1 MLFKSGVEMN
11 KLLQSKKSGFV
22 MVLMLLAVVI
32 LSVIGLGL
40 LGLGQ
45 QSRMLA
51 VRNVSEFVA
60 RCSADAGLT
69 KAVFEMNEKLEVKPW
84 DGSALPSAISETLPN
99 CDGVFSYTVAGD
111 SSSYSIESIGKSG
124 RAERTVSCVLRLQGP
139 FESAIFANTSIS
151 LKNGAMVDGYNYGG
165 GEENLQ
171 IGTNNTEPGSI
182 TLANE
187 AVVNGDVVVGV
198 GGDPDVVIDSDW
210 SNITGETYALTE
222 RYELPSITVP
232 QYLQDLSSQGTISG
246 STVMTSSGKYDSINL
261 AHTET
266 LTLTI
271 DGSVALYI
279 IGNIELKNDAQLQI
293 VDVNTNP
300 DASLILY
307 VGGNIAVGNAGVINN
322 ETADPKRL
330 KIYGLDSCENIQF
343 DNASAF
349 CGTIYAPKADVVFCN
364 AVNIFGAVVADNFKQ
379 ENAGVFYYDASL
391 RDVSL
396 NDECVRFVVNQWQ
409 EE

>member
-1 MLFKSGVEMN
+1 MNMN
-11 KLLQSKKSGFV
+11 KSLQSKKPGFV
-22 MVLMLLAVVI
+22 MVLVLLTVVI
-32 LSVIGLGL
+32 LFVLGLGL

-45 QSRMLA
+45 HCRIFA
-51 VRNVSEFVA
+51 VQTASELTA

-69 KAVFEMNEKLEVKPW
+69 KAVFEMNEKLKVKPW
-84 DGSALPSAISETLPN
+84 DDGSTLPSATDETLPN
-99 CDGVFSYTVAGD
+99 CDAVFSYTVTGD
-111 SSSYSIESIGKSG
+111 SSSGYIAESTGKSG
-124 RAERTVSCVLRLQGP
+124 RAERKVNCALRARGP
-139 FESAIFANTSIS
+139 FEAAIFADTSIS
-151 LKNGAMVDGYNYGG
+151 LKNEAIVDGYNYGD

-182 TLANE
+182 TLANA

-232 QYLQDLSSQGTISG
+232 EELQDLSSQGTISG

-279 IGNIELKNDAQLQI
+279 IGNIELKNDAQLQV
-293 VDVNTNP
+293 VDANTNP
-300 DASLILY
+300 DASLTLY
-307 VGGNIAVGNAGVINN
+307 VGGNIAVGNACVINN

-396 NDECVRFVVNQWQ
+396 NDECVRFVVNQWH

>member
-1 MLFKSGVEMN
+1 MNMN
-11 KLLQSKKSGFV
+11 KTLQSKKPGSV
-22 MVLMLLAVVI
+22 MVLVLLTVVI
-32 LSVIGLGL
+32 LFVLGLGL

-45 QSRMLA
+45 HCRIFA
-51 VRNVSEFVA
+51 VQTASELTA

-69 KAVFEMNEKLEVKPW
+69 KAVFEMNEKLKVKPW
-84 DGSALPSAISETLPN
+84 DDDSALPSEANTLPN
-99 CDGVFSYTVAGD
+99 CDGVFRYTVTGE
-111 SSSYSIESIGKSG
+111 SSSGYIVESTGKSG
-124 RAERTVSCVLRLQGP
+124 QAERKVSCALRARGP
-139 FESAIFANTSIS
+139 FEAAIFANTSIS
-151 LKNGAMVDGYNYGG
+151 LKNGATVEGYNYGG

-171 IGTNNTEPGSI
+171 IGTNNTELGSI

-187 AVVNGDVVVGV
+187 AVVDGDVVVGV
-198 GGDPDVVIDSDW
+198 GGDPDVVINSDW

-293 VDVNTNP
+293 VDANTNP
-300 DASLILY
+300 DASLTLY
-307 VGGNIAVGNAGVINN
+307 VGGNIAIGNAGVINN
-322 ETADPKRL
+322 GTADPKKL

-349 CGTIYAPKADVVFCN
+349 YGTIYAPKADVVFCN

-379 ENAGVFYYDASL
+379 ENAGVFHYDASL

-396 NDECVRFVVNQWQ
+396 NDECVRFVVRQWQ